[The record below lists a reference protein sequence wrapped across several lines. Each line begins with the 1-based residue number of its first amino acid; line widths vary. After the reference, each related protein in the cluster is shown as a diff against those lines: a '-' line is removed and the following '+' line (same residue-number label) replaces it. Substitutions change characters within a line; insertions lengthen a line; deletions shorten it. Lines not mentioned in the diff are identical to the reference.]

1 MSWIFEPYEIGMTKG
16 DLVEDRWNNDVGLV
30 TGILWGKPN
39 DELLP
44 TWVTVLWSGEG
55 KESGCT
61 PDCLKK
67 VEESS

>member
-1 MSWIFEPYEIGMTKG
+1 MSWIFEPYEIGFEPG
-16 DLVEDRWNNDVGLV
+16 DLVQNIWGEDMGIV

-55 KESGCT
+55 KETGCT
-61 PDCLKK
+61 PDGLKK
-67 VEESS
+67 VKESS